1 MIFIKICG
9 ITELEDAKNIA
20 EMGVSALGFIF
31 YPKSRRYIEPEKANE
46 IILNLPP
53 FIVTVGVFVNE
64 KTDKVEDTLKICP
77 VDILQFHGDESP
89 DYCKKFNKRVIKAF
103 RVNGDFSPVIL
114 SNYSVSAFLLDSFTQ
129 NEYGGTG
136 KIFDWDVAV
145 KAKKYGKIILSGGL
159 NTENIKYA
167 IEKVN
172 PYGIDIS
179 SGVEISPGKKDIKKV
194 EEILKLISHLK
205 KDNF

>member
-1 MIFIKICG
+1 LIFIKICG

-20 EMGVSALGFIF
+20 QMGVSALGFIF
-31 YPKSRRYIEPEKANE
+31 YPKSRRYIEPKKANE

-103 RVNGDFSPVIL
+103 RVNEDFSSVIL
-114 SNYSVSAFLLDSFTQ
+114 SNYSVSAFLLDSFAQ

>member
-1 MIFIKICG
+1 LIFIKICG

-103 RVNGDFSPVIL
+103 RVNEDFSSVIL
-114 SNYSVSAFLLDSFTQ
+114 SNYLVSAFLLDSFEQ